1 MCNPRRLSLSIAWG
15 QLAWYSCTLAVLAT
29 WAAVVLLHLRTWGL
43 PHVGVGWSERLADL
57 VGGCMHDLSPLYVH
71 CGMIFSTALIQ
82 NWCHNYLNP
91 RTLAQILVFMFLPVF
106 DLACLLYCSM
116 VYDTLSG

>member
-57 VGGCMHDLSPLYVH
+57 VGGCMHDLSPLYVQPLWH
-71 CGMIFSTALIQ
+71 DIQ
-82 NWCHNYLNP
+82 YCFDP
-91 RTLAQILVFMFLPVF
+91 ELVSQLFESKDSSSNSCLHVS
-106 DLACLLYCSM
+106 ACL
-116 VYDTLSG
+116 